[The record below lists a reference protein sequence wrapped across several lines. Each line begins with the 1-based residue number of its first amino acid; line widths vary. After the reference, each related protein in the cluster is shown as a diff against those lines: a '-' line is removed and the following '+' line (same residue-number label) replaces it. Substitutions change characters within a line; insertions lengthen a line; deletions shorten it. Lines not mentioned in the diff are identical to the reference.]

1 MLKAGGCLASPSCP
15 SDTFV
20 PIGPCGLHAPPISN
34 GFSLEKKGEGTF
46 KTINTKDRKVKE
58 IQPRVFPL
66 LNPPPPP
73 PTPPCPQLSY
83 YRESVFLQQM
93 FSSML
98 QLVFHVHWRA
108 AFTGLNWSGPVLLR
122 VSPCWKEDFFFP
134 AAFAGLEL
142 VCSFSHTRLHTNKV
156 KLQRSCL
163 TRRRPSDLVP
173 VPLG

>member
-66 LNPPPPP
+66 LNPPPTPNPSLPTAVVLPGICFPP
-73 PTPPCPQLSY
+73 ADVFIDAAACFPRALEGSFYWFKPVGPGPPQG
-83 YRESVFLQQM
+83 
-93 FSSML
+93 FS
-98 QLVFHVHWRA
+98 
-108 AFTGLNWSGPVLLR
+108 LLEGR
-122 VSPCWKEDFFFP
+122 FFFP
-134 AAFAGLEL
+134 AAFAGLEF

-156 KLQRSCL
+156 KLQRSCQ